1 MAMVEWN
8 KLHAAVLNG
17 MTPLKKTQGHQK
29 HT

>member
-8 KLHAAVLNG
+8 KWHAAILNG
-17 MTPLKKTQGHQK
+17 MTPFMKIQGHQK